1 MIRFM
6 EEVAIEAGRLLL
18 SHFRS
23 LDRSKVVYK
32 GEKDMVTTA
41 DREAQDFLIA
51 KIQERFPDDRIMA
64 EEEGGEIQGGEGEW
78 FIDPLDGT
86 TNFLHGFP
94 FFSVSIA
101 RSWRGE
107 VEAGVVHAPVL
118 GETFTAVRG
127 EGAFCNGERIRVS
140 TIDNPIRS
148 LVSTGFAC
156 VRSNCIQ
163 DGVPIFDR
171 IVHEV
176 EGVRRPGSAAIDLA
190 FTAAGRFDGFWEMNL
205 NSWDVSA
212 GILLVR
218 EAGGVITDFIGGSQI
233 VDRKEIVAGNPSIHA
248 YILDRIGKTATSE
261 GWNL

>member
-1 MIRFM
+1 MVEIA
-6 EEVAIEAGRLLL
+6 EDAGRLLL
-18 SHFRS
+18 KHFRS
-23 LDRSKVVYK
+23 LDRSQVVYK
-32 GEKDMVTTA
+32 GEKDMVTAA
-41 DREAQDFLIA
+41 DKEAQGYIIG
-51 KIQERFPDDRIMA
+51 KIQERYPDDRIMA
-64 EEEGGEIQGGEGEW
+64 EEDGGEIEGGDGEW
-78 FIDPLDGT
+78 CIDPLDGT

-101 RSWRGE
+101 RSWRGV
-107 VEAGVVHAPVL
+107 VEAGVVYAPVL
-118 GETFTAVRG
+118 GETFSAVRG

-140 TIDNPIRS
+140 TIDDPIRS

-190 FTAAGRFDGFWEMNL
+190 YTAAGRFDGFWEMNL

-212 GILLVR
+212 GMLLVR
-218 EAGGVITDFIGGSQI
+218 EAGGVLTDFLGGSQI

-248 YILDRIGKTATSE
+248 YILDRIRKTAKNE
-261 GWNL
+261 GWSLE